1 MLSNGNRKKIICR
14 PLKPVKA
21 MNKEILIDLF
31 DRRDKKRRRILYRL
45 YQQWIESEMSA
56 FYIADIICKQLG
68 REGIIQA
75 EDIKFCRYHFKKRQ
89 FKPMDKPPGNL
100 PVPPLKNSP
109 PTPLKENVGWTDPD
123 KIDLQENL
131 IVKSKFSK
139 QP

>member
-1 MLSNGNRKKIICR
+1 MD
-14 PLKPVKA
+14 
-21 MNKEILIDLF
+21 KEILIDLF

-56 FYIADIICKQLG
+56 LYIADMICKQLG
-68 REGIIQA
+68 REGIVEA
-75 EDIKFCRYHFKKRQ
+75 ADIKFCRYHFKKRPLKVLVKQ
-89 FKPMDKPPGNL
+89 SGSL
-100 PVPPLKNSP
+100 PVPPLRNSQASNP
-109 PTPLKENVGWTDPD
+109 APLKGDINWTDPD

>member
-1 MLSNGNRKKIICR
+1 MD
-14 PLKPVKA
+14 
-21 MNKEILIDLF
+21 KEILIDLF

-56 FYIADIICKQLG
+56 LYIADIICKQLG
-68 REGIIQA
+68 REGIVEA
-75 EDIKFCRYHFKKRQ
+75 ADIKFCRYHFKKRPLKALV
-89 FKPMDKPPGNL
+89 KPSGNL
-100 PVPPLKNSP
+100 PVPLLRNSQTSSSAPLKGDIN
-109 PTPLKENVGWTDPD
+109 WTDPD